1 MEASSPVISENLS
14 TEDLSKDGDQIHS
27 WSPGSLSQ
35 AVDVFQQIWFDK
47 NFYALPPFCVM
58 SKVLS
63 KVLQGKV
70 PITILVT
77 HAWPSQ
83 LWYPEAMRM
92 SILQPIL
99 LIWSRDLL
107 KSPKGEIH
115 LFVQNETLKLDGLR
129 ARLQKERAL
138 RKASSLIIKSR
149 R

>member
-1 MEASSPVISENLS
+1 
-14 TEDLSKDGDQIHS
+14 
-27 WSPGSLSQ
+27 
-35 AVDVFQQIWFDK
+35 
-47 NFYALPPFCVM
+47 
-58 SKVLS
+58 
-63 KVLQGKV
+63 
-70 PITILVT
+70 
-77 HAWPSQ
+77 
-83 LWYPEAMRM
+83 MRM